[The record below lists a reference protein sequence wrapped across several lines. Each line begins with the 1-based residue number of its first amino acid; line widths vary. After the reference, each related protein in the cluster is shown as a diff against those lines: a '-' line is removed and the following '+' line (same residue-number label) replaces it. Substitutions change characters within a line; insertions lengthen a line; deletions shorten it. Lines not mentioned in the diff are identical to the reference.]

1 MNTDRTSEGRLVEAN
16 LEAFLLALG
25 RAGGGEE
32 RLGPELCWT
41 IGGSPIDYHNAVFG
55 ARLAAEDAD
64 AAITQSLAVMHRRG
78 VPGSWHL
85 GPSSRPADLGA
96 RLEAAGFAA
105 GFAEIGMAA
114 DIRALAPSELVPHE
128 ASPGVSVEEVLD
140 EAGLATWVET
150 LARGFGEG
158 LREAEWVGS
167 CWRRLGY
174 GPASDWRHFI
184 GTLDGQ
190 PAATATLFLA
200 DGVAGLYFVFTAA
213 EARRR
218 GLGAA
223 VTRAALEA
231 AARLGV
237 STAVLGASEAGAALY
252 RRLGF
257 KDCCELPIYEWSPE
271 A

>member
-1 MNTDRTSEGRLVEAN
+1 MNTDRASEGRLVEAN

-32 RLGPELCWT
+32 RVGPELCWT

-64 AAITQSLAVMHRRG
+64 AAIAQSLAVMRRRG

-114 DIRALAPSELVPHE
+114 NILALAPHE
-128 ASPGVSVEEVLD
+128 PSPGVSVEEVLD

-150 LARGFGEG
+150 LARGFGEDP
-158 LREAEWVGS
+158 REAEWVGS

-184 GTLDGQ
+184 GRLDGQ
-190 PAATATLFLA
+190 AAATATLFLA

-231 AARLGV
+231 ATRLGV
-237 STAVLGASEAGAALY
+237 TTAVLGASEAGAALY